1 MAKVTYAS
9 LKLKPNTEVKTVKFG
24 DVEIEVKQYLS
35 IEDKYDIIMS
45 TVKNAKDENGLYN
58 DIKVDLFFHLFLI
71 YKYAGITFTEK
82 QKEDE
87 IKLYDTIMSTGLM
100 DTILSA
106 IPETEYNFL
115 YNSINKYMTDDLKYN
130 TTAAAVIRS
139 LITDLPKQAEAANK
153 IIENF
158 DKEKFQAVIDF
169 AQAANG
175 GRPIK

>member
-1 MAKVTYAS
+1 
-9 LKLKPNTEVKTVKFG
+9 
-24 DVEIEVKQYLS
+24 
-35 IEDKYDIIMS
+35 MS
-45 TVKNAKDENGLYN
+45 TVENAKDENGLYN
-58 DIKVDLFFHLFLI
+58 DIKVDLFFHLFLV
-71 YKYAGITFTEK
+71 YKYTGITFTEK

-130 TTAAAVIRS
+130 TTAAAVIKS

>member
-1 MAKVTYAS
+1 
-9 LKLKPNTEVKTVKFG
+9 
-24 DVEIEVKQYLS
+24 
-35 IEDKYDIIMS
+35 MS

-58 DIKVDLFFHLFLI
+58 DIKVDLFFHLFLV
-71 YKYAGITFTEK
+71 YKYTGITFTEK

-158 DKEKFQAVIDF
+158 DKEKFQAVIDL
-169 AQAANG
+169 AQAENG
-175 GRPIK
+175 GRPII

>member
-1 MAKVTYAS
+1 
-9 LKLKPNTEVKTVKFG
+9 
-24 DVEIEVKQYLS
+24 
-35 IEDKYDIIMS
+35 
-45 TVKNAKDENGLYN
+45 
-58 DIKVDLFFHLFLI
+58 
-71 YKYAGITFTEK
+71 
-82 QKEDE
+82 
-87 IKLYDTIMSTGLM
+87 M

-175 GRPIK
+175 GRPTK

>member
-1 MAKVTYAS
+1 M
-9 LKLKPNTEVKTVKFG
+9 
-24 DVEIEVKQYLS
+24 I
-35 IEDKYDIIMS
+35 
-45 TVKNAKDENGLYN
+45 
-58 DIKVDLFFHLFLI
+58 
-71 YKYAGITFTEK
+71 
-82 QKEDE
+82 
-87 IKLYDTIMSTGLM
+87 
-100 DTILSA
+100 
-106 IPETEYNFL
+106 
-115 YNSINKYMTDDLKYN
+115 DDLKYN